1 MNLFS
6 LKEKKIFVLGG
17 SGLIGKSICH
27 HFVNYGAKVINL
39 DLKKNMLSKVI
50 FHKLDLKDHKDI
62 EKKLKRLI
70 KEFGCPDVFINC
82 SYPASKDW
90 KNSSFLK
97 VSHKLISNNLNLH
110 LNSYI
115 WTARIIAESMRKNK
129 VKGSIIQFASIY
141 GLVAQN
147 HQVYRGTDIEEN
159 MIYSSIK
166 GGIIMNVKQMAS
178 YYGKY
183 GIRVNCISP
192 GGIQGHVKNSKK
204 KQSKK
209 FIKNYSEINPLKRL
223 AKVDEISPTAIFL
236 ASDASSY
243 ITGINLVIDGG
254 WTSI

>member
-6 LKEKKIFVLGG
+6 LNEKKVFVLGG
-17 SGLIGKSICH
+17 SGLIGTSICD

-39 DLKKNMLSKVI
+39 DLKKNKLAKII
-50 FHKLDLKDHKDI
+50 FHKLDLKNERNI
-62 EKKLKRLI
+62 EKKLQKLI
-70 KEFGCPDVFINC
+70 KKFGCPDVFINC

-97 VSHKLISNNLNLH
+97 VSHKLISSNLNLH

-129 VKGSIIQFASIY
+129 VRGSIIQFASIY
-141 GLVAQN
+141 GVVAQN
-147 HQVYRGTDIEEN
+147 HRVYRGTNIEEN

-178 YYGKY
+178 HYGKF

-204 KQSKK
+204 KQSSK
-209 FIKNYSEINPLKRL
+209 FVKNYSEINPLKRL
-223 AKVDEISPTAIFL
+223 AKVDEISPATIFL